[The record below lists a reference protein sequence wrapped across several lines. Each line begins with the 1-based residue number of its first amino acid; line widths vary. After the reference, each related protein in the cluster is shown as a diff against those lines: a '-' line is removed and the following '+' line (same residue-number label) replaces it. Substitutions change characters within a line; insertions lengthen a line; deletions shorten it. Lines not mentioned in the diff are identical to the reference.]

1 MTGSV
6 ALHGGG
12 EFRAGDEPFLAAL
25 LELAATRIEAE
36 GHMRPVRIAIVPTA
50 AARGRPNRSAADGVA
65 AFERVGAA
73 YDGFDVDV
81 SSVAVVDRASAADPG
96 LAARLA
102 QADVIHFPGGD
113 PDLIP
118 TIMRGS
124 PAWAAVTNA
133 LAAGAVLAGASAG
146 AMAFGSWTWTPG
158 GGIGGLRVVHGIV
171 VVPHVKPATWETT
184 IERFRAWA
192 PPGLGAFGLAEQ
204 TGAIRQPVAPGSATI
219 GWRVVGPG
227 EARWLPALGDE
238 TVVGRSGDVI
248 EIPVIPL

>member
-1 MTGSV
+1 MTGPV

-25 LELAATRIEAE
+25 LELAAARVEQGAD
-36 GHMRPVRIAIVPTA
+36 GRPIRIAIVPTA
-50 AARGRPNRSAADGVA
+50 AARGRPDLSAAEGVA
-65 AFERVGAA
+65 AFERVAA
-73 YDGFDVDV
+73 DGSFDVDV
-81 SSVAVVDRASAADPG
+81 RSVAVVDRATATDRG
-96 LAARLA
+96 LVERLA
-102 QADVIHFPGGD
+102 EADVIHFPGGD

-118 TIMRGS
+118 MIMHGS

-133 LAAGAVLAGASAG
+133 LAAGAILAGASAG

-158 GGIGGLRVVHGIV
+158 GGIAGLMIVHGIV

-192 PPGLGAFGLAEQ
+192 PPGLGALGLAEQ
-204 TGAIRQPVAPGSATI
+204 TGAIRQPVIPGGATI
-219 GWRVVGPG
+219 GWRVVGLG